1 MFHCQLWWGPQVFP
15 VICQKLISTRHT
27 VTVVWSNRYLKIQNQ
42 ICLAF
47 FRNLYDYFVAV
58 MIHFFCF
65 KAYPSHS
72 HITVKI
78 KRLETFLVVL
88 IDLIWPWFRTTVSK
102 YVQSGFYLSSIGLY
116 KTSKSYLSSSIFY
129 WIFNSHI
136 LNLRFGYFDSYFGYL
151 HIFPSTKCVLF
162 FLVHFL

>member
-15 VICQKLISTRHT
+15 VICHKLISTRHT

-58 MIHFFCF
+58 MIRFFCF

-88 IDLIWPWFRTTVSK
+88 IDLIWPWFQTTVSNMFNL
-102 YVQSGFYLSSIGLY
+102 VSIYRPLGDTKRQNHIYHLRY
-116 KTSKSYLSSSIFY
+116 SIEFLIL
-129 WIFNSHI
+129 IF
-136 LNLRFGYFDSYFGYL
+136 
-151 HIFPSTKCVLF
+151 
-162 FLVHFL
+162 